1 MNKKALIFIILMS
14 GLWVLSFGRTGDL
27 ISRFLLLGML
37 VLTVLLYVTLA
48 ADARKNKQKHE
59 ESEKRAIQAELNEK
73 QQRLLALE
81 NQINPHFLYNT
92 LDTFRG
98 LALEGGN
105 RELSDMIEALSQMFK
120 YSVKYDGEVVTV
132 NEELHY
138 LQQYIKIQQTR
149 FPERFEYFEHIECSE
164 AQLLAQTCPRLIL
177 QPIVEN
183 AIRHG
188 FEGMRKGG
196 EIHLFCSYKKCSFS
210 LLIEDNGK
218 GMDSHECSLLNQKL
232 SRMTGEESDAAH
244 KNRRGIGITNVNRRI
259 KLFCGE
265 EYGLHYVSVPEG
277 GTQVEITIPAYR
289 EMKECLSDD

>member
-1 MNKKALIFIILMS
+1 MNKKVLTIIILMS
-14 GLWVLSFGRTGDL
+14 GLWALSFAGTGDL
-27 ISRFLLLGML
+27 YSRLLLMGML
-37 VLTVLLYVTLA
+37 VLMVLLYVTLVV
-48 ADARKNKQKHE
+48 DARKHRQRHE

-81 NQINPHFLYNT
+81 TQINPHFLYNT

-120 YSVKYDGEVVTV
+120 YSVKYDGEMVTV

-138 LQQYIKIQQTR
+138 LQRYIKIQQTR
-149 FPERFEYFEHIECSE
+149 FPNRFEYIEHIECSE
-164 AQLLAQTCPRLIL
+164 SQLLVQTCPRLIL

-188 FEGMRKGG
+188 LAGIKKGG
-196 EIHLFCSYKKCSFS
+196 EIHLFCSYKKDSFS

-218 GMDSHECSLLNQKL
+218 GMDPHQCSLLNQKL
-232 SRMTGEESDAAH
+232 SRMSGEESDAAH
-244 KNRRGIGITNVNRRI
+244 ENNSGIGITNVNRRI
-259 KLFCGE
+259 KLFCGD

-277 GTQVEITIPAYR
+277 GTQAEITIPAYR
-289 EMKECLSDD
+289 EMKEFLSDN